1 MCNFADAGGL
11 PFAFEFSLGTAGC
24 CMFVVMAGAVG
35 VLILIIRQ
43 VSRSN
48 FDRLNMMRPGSR
60 PPPRLQQP
68 RIVEDGFWLHGP
80 SIRPGS
86 VVRYRYRTGGQMRT
100 GTHRI
105 DPGPKGQF
113 VYTGVQPEDIEILD
127 VMPAEV
133 PTLDA
138 VDDWDAPDTPAASAS
153 STSASPRADDDFP
166 PDAASG
172 ADSAEQGSSGADFPA
187 AY

>member
-1 MCNFADAGGL
+1 MCHLADAVGL
-11 PFAFEFSLGTAGC
+11 PLAFEFQLGAAGC
-24 CMFVVMAGAVG
+24 CIFVVMAGAVG
-35 VLILIIRQ
+35 ALILIIRQ

-48 FDRLNMMRPGSR
+48 FDRLNTMRPGSR
-60 PPPRLQQP
+60 PPPRFQQP

-138 VDDWDAPDTPAASAS
+138 VDDWDEPDAPAAPASTAPASA
-153 STSASPRADDDFP
+153 PADDDFP
-166 PDAASG
+166 PDTAPASHG
-172 ADSAEQGSSGADFPA
+172 SEPGSSGADFPA